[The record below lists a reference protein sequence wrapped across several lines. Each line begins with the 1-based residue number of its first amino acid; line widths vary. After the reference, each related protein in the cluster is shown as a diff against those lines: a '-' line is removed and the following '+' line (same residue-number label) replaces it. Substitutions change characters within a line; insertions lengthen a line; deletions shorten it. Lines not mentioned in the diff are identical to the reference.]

1 MAEAIPLGVLGVAR
15 GLVIEMQLI
24 FHQPRRVIQV
34 EDTKMV
40 IWYSDFWNMKL
51 LKLNLAIKLS
61 NFRPANSLDSDSAN

>member
-40 IWYSDFWNMKL
+40 I
-51 LKLNLAIKLS
+51 
-61 NFRPANSLDSDSAN
+61 